1 MASLLYFFLIFLI
14 SLLWSLTFYYADFKP
29 DMGDNGLSVGAIVGI
44 VAACCVAIILILVIL
59 WMIGCFGGKDREDK
73 GEITNQ

>member
-1 MASLLYFFLIFLI
+1 
-14 SLLWSLTFYYADFKP
+14 
-29 DMGDNGLSVGAIVGI
+29 MGDDGLSVGAIVGI

-73 GEITNQ
+73 GEIINQ